1 MYLWCLV
8 LMLQPCYLAPYARNL
23 NRCLIRH
30 RRHSLRPIA
39 FRIHC
44 SFASRPFR
52 LPLQEHVRSFGL
64 RLPLLLRICLDPV
77 QEFLP

>member
-1 MYLWCLV
+1 
-8 LMLQPCYLAPYARNL
+8 MLQPCYLAPCARNL
-23 NRCLIRH
+23 NRRLIRH

-44 SFASRPFR
+44 SFVSRPLR
-52 LPLQEHVRSFGL
+52 LPLQEHVRSFSL
-64 RLPLLLRICLDPV
+64 RLSLLLRIRLDPI